1 MTSKTILND
10 ATLLKSLKLNQT
22 MNNPETVS
30 PKPCEYIDPEGQHC
44 QGAAGEHGL
53 CFWHD
58 PKTDKSDNTIK
69 SLLEQWAQQGRSM
82 TGFSLRYADL
92 SGIHLN
98 GEDSR
103 TGFSLHHVD
112 LYRANL
118 QNAHLYNIDLSH
130 SCLMKANLSAAN
142 LNHANLSHA
151 NLLGT
156 NFKHA
161 KVEHVNWNLPVLQE
175 RQARLL
181 AKHNKTSEVFDLFEQ
196 AEEIYR
202 NLRRTAEA
210 RGAFEQAG
218 KFFYREMVMRRYQ
231 MPIFSLKRFF
241 SKMVDL
247 LCGYGEKP
255 FRVAGFSS
263 GFIIFFAICY
273 FLLGIQS
280 SSGMLVF
287 HPNNT
292 MLENL
297 QNFANCFYFSV
308 VTFTT
313 LGYGDIAPVG
323 LSRLFAALEAFSG
336 TFMTALF
343 VVVFVKKM
351 TR

>member
-1 MTSKTILND
+1 MK
-10 ATLLKSLKLNQT
+10 QCQY
-22 MNNPETVS
+22 V
-30 PKPCEYIDPEGQHC
+30 DPEGQSC
-44 QGAAGEHGL
+44 QGQAGEHSL

-58 PKTDKSDNTIK
+58 PHTDKSSNTVK
-69 SLLEQWAQQGRSM
+69 KQLEDWAKQGHSM
-82 TGFSLRYADL
+82 TGFSLRHANL
-92 SGIHLN
+92 AGIHLS
-98 GEDSR
+98 GHSTDA
-103 TGFSLHHVD
+103 GFSLRYAD

-118 QNAHLYNIDLSH
+118 QNAHLFHIDLSD
-130 SCLMKANLSAAN
+130 SSIMKANCTAAN

-161 KVEHVNWNLPVLQE
+161 KAEHIIWDLPVLQE
-175 RQARLL
+175 RQARPLF
-181 AKHNKTSEVFDLFEQ
+181 KQKKTLRALDLSEQ

-218 KFFYREMVMRRYQ
+218 RFFYREMVMRRLQ
-231 MPIFSLKRFF
+231 MPLFSYRRFF
-241 SKMVDL
+241 SKTVDL

-255 FRVAGFSS
+255 LRISGFST
-263 GFIIFFAICY
+263 GFIVFFAICY

-280 SSGMLVF
+280 SSGELAF
-287 HPNNT
+287 HPSNSW
-292 MLENL
+292 LENL
-297 QNFANCFYFSV
+297 QNFANCLYFSV

-323 LSRLFAALEAFSG
+323 FSRLFAALEAFSG